1 MRSCEWQPEVAAG
14 AVMPVHLPSRRD
26 AEGQRHGVTPWSGLA
41 LTDDINFL
49 PYELPAPMP
58 VHDLF
63 LPHRRPHSHAV
74 LEDMMTECHLSKCNP
89 SSLIRQIA
97 IGLAAG
103 ALCLLILSYVSPTAR
118 QDEPEV
124 GEAAPDQVSG
134 AAATLIPPA
143 ETGFLPSA
151 PESIERQVDG
161 VAGKLTPMLD
171 VPASG
176 ALPIVA
182 EDVVLPEPPIPA
194 PSAPLVAIEP
204 AAIPEPVSTP
214 APEPVRKPAAKSLSK
229 PATVP
234 EPQGKAS
241 GKVNLTP
248 ASVLHQKNINH
259 LSIQLMGASS
269 LDAVA
274 QFVRVNRL
282 ADQVWIYRT
291 NYHGSPWYVVLKGDY
306 VGLSQAQAAIRQLS
320 PALQK
325 ADPWPKSFAQ
335 VNRELKP

>member
-1 MRSCEWQPEVAAG
+1 
-14 AVMPVHLPSRRD
+14 
-26 AEGQRHGVTPWSGLA
+26 
-41 LTDDINFL
+41 
-49 PYELPAPMP
+49 
-58 VHDLF
+58 
-63 LPHRRPHSHAV
+63 
-74 LEDMMTECHLSKCNP
+74 MTECHLSKCNP

-134 AAATLIPPA
+134 TAATLIPPA
-143 ETGFLPSA
+143 ETGFLPSS

-161 VAGKLTPMLD
+161 AAGKLTPMLD

-234 EPQGKAS
+234 EPQGKVS

-282 ADQVWIYRT
+282 VGQVWIYQTRF
-291 NYHGSPWYVVLKGDY
+291 NGSPWYVVLKGEY
-306 VGLSQAQAAIRQLS
+306 AGMSQAQAAIRTLS

-335 VNRELKP
+335 VKRELQQ